1 MLSLGTSADNGSLA
15 TILMGKSATAD
26 GQDAKIE
33 YNTATGGFSN
43 LGIWFKGQGTY
54 REHLRFGEH

>member
-33 YNTATGGFSN
+33 YNTATSGFSN

-54 REHLRFGEH
+54 REHLKIR